1 MSARQ
6 PGVEGRIA
14 PSGSRAP
21 GWWIVAARE
30 LTDLW
35 FGGKGPVILV
45 LFSALLGLVC
55 FVFATNV
62 ELALFTPKE
71 LMWMLLQVAY
81 MAGAMIGLVIGADS
95 VSGER
100 DRETLE
106 GLLLTPTSRQQIVVG
121 KFLAAFSLWI
131 ACAAIAVPYFVL
143 LTPDQEILTLTL
155 FWGGILGTLLAA
167 GMTGMAMI
175 VSAWS
180 SSNKVSLAINMSIF
194 IIFLLPSQFKG
205 AAQKGA
211 VGKFVQWV
219 NPIAATDEFT
229 EKLIVNLR
237 TLDEYFAWFLSPL
250 VFTVLVLG
258 VLFFVVGPNLRL
270 EGGMANPYRR
280 RRGRVGAATVATGL
294 LLVVAALPTMAA
306 APPPSA
312 AGQPPLQISVNME
325 YKQADAGDKFDFET
339 VVTNPGSQKA
349 SDVVVALNIVNLSKG
364 EAVDPEDWSP
374 ERTQYIEEL
383 EPGQSTTL
391 GWKVHSVFGGKYLVY
406 LAVISKPAGATATT
420 RPVASSAI
428 HLTVK
433 PVARVNPGGML
444 PLALVTTGGLSVG
457 AFGLRWLRRRGVDTG
472 RSR

>member
-1 MSARQ
+1 MSARE
-6 PGVEGRIA
+6 PEVERRAG

-45 LFSALLGLVC
+45 LFSLLLGLVC

-71 LMWMLLQVAY
+71 LMWMLLQITY

-121 KFLAAFSLWI
+121 KFVAAFSLWI
-131 ACAAIAVPYFVL
+131 ACAAIAVPYFVV
-143 LTPDQEILTLTL
+143 LTPDQEILYLTL
-155 FWGGILGTLLAA
+155 LWGGILGTLLAA
-167 GMTGMAMI
+167 GMTGLAMI

-219 NPIAATDEFT
+219 NPISATDEFT

-237 TLDEYFAWFLSPL
+237 TLDEYFA
-250 VFTVLVLG
+250 
-258 VLFFVVGPNLRL
+258 
-270 EGGMANPYRR
+270 
-280 RRGRVGAATVATGL
+280 
-294 LLVVAALPTMAA
+294 
-306 APPPSA
+306 
-312 AGQPPLQISVNME
+312 
-325 YKQADAGDKFDFET
+325 
-339 VVTNPGSQKA
+339 
-349 SDVVVALNIVNLSKG
+349 
-364 EAVDPEDWSP
+364 
-374 ERTQYIEEL
+374 
-383 EPGQSTTL
+383 
-391 GWKVHSVFGGKYLVY
+391 
-406 LAVISKPAGATATT
+406 
-420 RPVASSAI
+420 
-428 HLTVK
+428 
-433 PVARVNPGGML
+433 
-444 PLALVTTGGLSVG
+444 
-457 AFGLRWLRRRGVDTG
+457 
-472 RSR
+472 

>member
-1 MSARQ
+1 MSAKPYR
-6 PGVEGRIA
+6 VERRAGS
-14 PSGSRAP
+14 SGSAAP
-21 GWWIVAARE
+21 GWWVVAARE

-35 FGGKGPVILV
+35 FGGKGPAILV
-45 LFSALLGLVC
+45 LFSVLLGVVC

-71 LMWMLLQVAY
+71 LMWMLLQITY
-81 MAGAMIGLVIGADS
+81 MAGAMIGLVIGADC

-106 GLLLTPTSRQQIVVG
+106 GLLLTPISRQQIIIG
-121 KFLAAFSLWI
+121 KFIAAFSLWI
-131 ACAAIAVPYFVL
+131 ACAAISVPYFIV

-155 FWGGILGTLLAA
+155 LWGGISGTLLAA

-180 SSNKVSLAINMSIF
+180 TSNKVSLAINMAIF

-219 NPIAATDEFT
+219 NPIAATDELT

-237 TLDEYFAWFLSPL
+237 TLDEYMSWFVSPFA
-250 VFTVLVLG
+250 FTVIVLG
-258 VLFFVVGPNLRL
+258 VLFFVVGPGLRL
-270 EGGMANPYRR
+270 EGGMASLLRR
-280 RRGRVGAATVATGL
+280 RRARVAAVAAAAGL
-294 LLVVAALPTMAA
+294 AALLTALPTMAA
-306 APPPSA
+306 QPPAPA
-312 AGQPPLQISVNME
+312 ATQPPLQISLDLE
-325 YKQADAGDKFDFET
+325 HKQADAGDKFEFET
-339 VVTNPGSQKA
+339 VVTNRGSEKA

-374 ERTQYIEEL
+374 ERTQYIDEL
-383 EPGQSTTL
+383 DPGESVTL

-406 LAVISKPAGATATT
+406 LVVITKPAEATATT
-420 RPVASSAI
+420 RPVASSAV
-428 HLTVK
+428 HLTIK
-433 PVARVNPGGML
+433 PVTRVNPGGIL
-444 PLALVTTGGLSVG
+444 PLAVTTTGGLSFG
-457 AFGLRWLRRRGVDTG
+457 AFGLHWLRRRGIDRG
-472 RSR
+472 RPR